1 LDKVRV
7 AVIGCGT
14 VARRHH
20 VPALVK
26 NPRAEIAALCDPAEA
41 PARLIKER
49 FGLRV
54 RECRELDEVLSDP
67 AVDVIDIC
75 TPSFTHYEYAR
86 RALDAGKHVLLEKPP
101 VYTVEQAED
110 LSALADYKGVKLGV
124 IFNQRYRD
132 VVAQLKTASDEGL
145 LGDIV
150 KVQIIHH
157 ANLVFS
163 ESPWVWDE
171 TRSKYM
177 LYEFG
182 IHFLDVLVY
191 LCGEHEE
198 VVCVVPTYQES
209 VKTTSDLQMIIR
221 FKSGALC
228 MVDLTQDSTR
238 HSEIFT
244 NIRVYGTATDAFV
257 RFFPPLIRFTAG
269 QESPQK
275 PLLNE
280 LKSLC
285 KFVYLLAT
293 RKFLAY
299 RNLSHQKVLDM
310 YVDWLVDNTPY
321 PLTMSDALPTIR
333 LLNDLESRIPGY
345 AAPVGAAT

>member
-1 LDKVRV
+1 MDKVRV

-20 VPALVK
+20 LPALVS
-26 NPRAEIAALCDPAEA
+26 NRQVEVVALCDPADSA
-41 PARLIKER
+41 IQQIKQR
-49 FGLRV
+49 FNLQSRA
-54 RECRELDEVLSDP
+54 CSELDQVLSDP
-67 AVDVIDIC
+67 SIDLIDIC

-86 RALDAGKHVLLEKPP
+86 RSLEAGKNVLVEKPP
-101 VYTVEQAED
+101 VYTLAQAEE
-110 LSALADYKGVKLGV
+110 LIELADKQRVKLGV

-132 VVAQLKTASDEGL
+132 LIAKVKKASDEGA

-150 KVQIIHH
+150 KIQVIHH

-171 TRSKYM
+171 TRSKYL

-198 VVCVVPTYQES
+198 VVCAVPTFQET
-209 VKTTSDLQMIIR
+209 VNTTSDLQIIIR
-221 FKSGALC
+221 FKSGTLC
-228 MVDLTQDSTR
+228 LVDLTQDSTR
-238 HSEIFT
+238 HSEFFT
-244 NIRVYGTATDAFV
+244 NIHVYGTAMDAFV
-257 RFFPPLIRFTAG
+257 RYFPPMIRFTAG

-280 LKSLC
+280 LKSLS
-285 KFVYLLAT
+285 KFLYLLAT
-293 RKFLAY
+293 KKFLTY
-299 RNLSHQKVLDM
+299 RNLSHQHVLNM
-310 YVDWLVDNTPY
+310 YIDWLTKDIPY
-321 PLTMSDALPTIR
+321 PLTMTAALPTIR
-333 LLNDLESRIPGY
+333 LLNDLEAKIPAY
-345 AAPVGAAT
+345 AGK